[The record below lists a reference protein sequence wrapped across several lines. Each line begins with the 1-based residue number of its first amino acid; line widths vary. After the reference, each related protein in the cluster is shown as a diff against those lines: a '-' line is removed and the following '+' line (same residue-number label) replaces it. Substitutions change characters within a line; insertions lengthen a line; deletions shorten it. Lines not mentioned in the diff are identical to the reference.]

1 VAVCRMIL
9 RHPDGRTEETEVRG
23 DGPIAPGAFF
33 KLGANSD
40 QWWKVV
46 RVRWLAASQDG
57 LDGEAELEPTE
68 LPPHLAALE
77 RES

>member
-1 VAVCRMIL
+1 MF
-9 RHPDGRTEETEVRG
+9 
-23 DGPIAPGAFF
+23 PGAFF

-46 RVRWLAASQDG
+46 QVRWLAASRDG

-68 LPPHLAALE
+68 LPPHLAAPE

>member
-1 VAVCRMIL
+1 MIL
-9 RHPDGRTEETEVRG
+9 RHADGRVEETEVCG
-23 DGPIAPGAFF
+23 DGPPIAPGAFF
-33 KLGANSD
+33 KLGAGSD

-46 RVRWLAASQDG
+46 AVRWLAASRDG

-77 RES
+77 RQG